1 MHACR
6 VTRDPARKLTTAAT
20 RSARRLPAPRTF
32 WSIAYDIRCTGQH
45 RTAWDCASAEDA
57 RLSRR
62 GAFWLLPGHHQRPV
76 PAIGHAWPLR
86 PVDRENG
93 LVRSGP
99 SALVDLRRLIDT
111 PHIAKGVADFAD
123 RGQRT

>member
-32 WSIAYDIRCTGQH
+32 WSIAYDIRSTGQH

-62 GAFWLLPGHHQRPV
+62 GAFWLLPGHRQRLPV
-76 PAIGHAWPLR
+76 AR
-86 PVDRENG
+86 DNG
-93 LVRSGP
+93 LVRSGLA
-99 SALVDLRRLIDT
+99 ALVDLRRLVDT
-111 PHIAKGVADFAD
+111 PHIAKRV
-123 RGQRT
+123 T